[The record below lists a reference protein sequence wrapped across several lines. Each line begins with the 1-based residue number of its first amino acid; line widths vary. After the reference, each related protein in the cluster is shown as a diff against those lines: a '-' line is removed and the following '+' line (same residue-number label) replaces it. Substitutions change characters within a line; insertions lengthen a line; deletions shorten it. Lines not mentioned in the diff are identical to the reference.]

1 MGRARRGARIVA
13 AEAEPHDRAQ
23 EGEQRGIDRLP
34 WSPRVSRV
42 LALSSLLIVLPF
54 AACDS
59 IQSDVDSFFSDLNPP
74 TPAQAAAWASD
85 LNDPENQRRG
95 LSLLSNAPWG
105 GDEPYVRLYRL
116 YVDEPTDP
124 LVKATALQ
132 ALGRWG
138 DPKDAGKI
146 ADFLASPS
154 SLVRLAAARSLQRL
168 HDPAVADR
176 IWIRLVDDN
185 EDTLVRVELAI
196 ALAQYPGDRAFQA
209 LCVALDARE
218 LVINLAAADSLR
230 LLTGQDFGIDRRTW
244 LAWYSSTAAP
254 FAAEEV
260 FLYPTF
266 IRKVTFFE
274 RLAFWKSYTF
284 ETPAPPRGMNED
296 ELESTYQPEP
306 FENIGDG
313 P

>member
-1 MGRARRGARIVA
+1 MSRLA
-13 AEAEPHDRAQ
+13 ALAT
-23 EGEQRGIDRLP
+23 
-34 WSPRVSRV
+34 
-42 LALSSLLIVLPF
+42 LALLAPLTG
-54 AACDS
+54 CDS
-59 IQSDVDSFFSDLNPP
+59 LQSDVDSFFSDLTPP

-124 LVKATALQ
+124 LVKSTALQ

-138 DPKDAGKI
+138 EPTDAVKI
-146 ADFLASPS
+146 ADFLSSPS
-154 SLVRLAAARSLQRL
+154 SIVRLAASKSLQRL

-176 IWIRLVDDN
+176 IWIRLVDEN
-185 EDTLVRVELAI
+185 EDALVRVELAI

-209 LCVALDARE
+209 LCLALDARE
-218 LVINLAAADSLR
+218 LVVNLAAADSLR
-230 LLTGQDFGIDRRTW
+230 ILTGQDFGLDRRMW
-244 LAWYSSTAAP
+244 LAWYGSTAKP
-254 FAAEEV
+254 FASEEV

-266 IRKVTFFE
+266 VRKITFLD
-274 RLAFWKSYTF
+274 RLAFWKSYVF
-284 ETPAPPRGMNED
+284 ETPAPPRGMD
-296 ELESTYQPEP
+296 ETKLESTYGPEP
-306 FENIGDG
+306 FGNIGDS

>member
-1 MGRARRGARIVA
+1 MSRLA
-13 AEAEPHDRAQ
+13 AIAT
-23 EGEQRGIDRLP
+23 L
-34 WSPRVSRV
+34 V
-42 LALSSLLIVLPF
+42 LLVPLAGCDAL
-54 AACDS
+54 
-59 IQSDVDSFFSDLNPP
+59 QSDVDSFFADLTPP

-116 YVDEPTDP
+116 YVEEQTDP

-138 DPKDAGKI
+138 EPTDASKI
-146 ADFLASPS
+146 AYFLSSPS
-154 SLVRLAAARSLQRL
+154 SIVRLAAARSLQRL

-176 IWIRLVDDN
+176 IWIRLVDEN
-185 EDTLVRVELAI
+185 EDALVRVELAI

-209 LCVALDARE
+209 LCLALDARE
-218 LVINLAAADSLR
+218 LVVNLASADSLR
-230 LLTGQDFGIDRRTW
+230 ILTGQDFGLDRRLW
-244 LAWYSSTAAP
+244 LAWYGSTAKP
-254 FAAEEV
+254 FASEEV

-266 IRKVTFFE
+266 VRKITFLD
-274 RLAFWKSYTF
+274 RLAFWKSYVF
-284 ETPAPPRGMNED
+284 ETPAPPRGMD
-296 ELESTYQPEP
+296 ENQLESTYRPEP
-306 FENIGDG
+306 FGNIGES

>member
-1 MGRARRGARIVA
+1 MRRRA
-13 AEAEPHDRAQ
+13 
-23 EGEQRGIDRLP
+23 
-34 WSPRVSRV
+34 
-42 LALSSLLIVLPF
+42 LALLLLAPL
-54 AACDS
+54 AGCDA
-59 IQSDVDSFFSDLNPP
+59 IQSDFNSLLGDLSPP

-116 YVDEPTDP
+116 YVEEQTDP
-124 LVKATALQ
+124 LVKATAVR

-138 DPKDAGKI
+138 EPKDAARI

-154 SLVRLAAARSLQRL
+154 PMVRLAAAQSLQRL

-176 IWIRLVDDN
+176 IWIRLVDVG
-185 EDTLVRVELAI
+185 EDALVRVELAI
-196 ALAQYPGDRAFQA
+196 ALAQYPNDRSFQA
-209 LCVALDARE
+209 LCLALDARE
-218 LVINLAAADSLR
+218 LVVNLAAADSLR
-230 LLTGQDFGIDRRTW
+230 LLTGQDFGIDRSTW
-244 LAWYSSTAAP
+244 LAWYGSTAKP

-266 IRKVTFFE
+266 TRKITIWD

-284 ETPAPPRGMNED
+284 ETPATPRGMD
-296 ELESTYQPEP
+296 ENRLGSTYSPAP
-306 FENIGDG
+306 FGNVGEG

>member
-1 MGRARRGARIVA
+1 MRRLA
-13 AEAEPHDRAQ
+13 ATAT
-23 EGEQRGIDRLP
+23 LLL
-34 WSPRVSRV
+34 
-42 LALSSLLIVLPF
+42 LAPL
-54 AACDS
+54 AGCDAL
-59 IQSDVDSFFSDLNPP
+59 QSDVDSFFSDLTPP

-124 LVKATALQ
+124 LVKSTALQ

-138 DPKDAGKI
+138 EPTDAIKI

-154 SLVRLAAARSLQRL
+154 SIVRLAASKSLQRL

-176 IWIRLVDDN
+176 IWIRLVDEN
-185 EDTLVRVELAI
+185 EDALVRVELAI

-209 LCVALDARE
+209 LCLALDARE
-218 LVINLAAADSLR
+218 LVVNLAAADSLR
-230 LLTGQDFGIDRRTW
+230 ILTGQDFGLDRRMW
-244 LAWYSSTAAP
+244 LAWYASTAKP
-254 FAAEEV
+254 FASEEV

-266 IRKVTFFE
+266 VRKISILD
-274 RLAFWKSYTF
+274 RLAFWKSYVF
-284 ETPAPPRGMNED
+284 ETPAPPRGMD
-296 ELESTYQPEP
+296 ETKLESTYEPEP
-306 FENIGDG
+306 FGNIGDS